1 MTTTPAVATRPAVG
15 GSLSASGIV
24 RSEWIK
30 LRTVRST
37 LWCYGLLI
45 VLVVGVGTLIASL
58 ANFADGGF
66 GSRGAPLAGGTAIT
80 GDAAGSIVVGLNTA
94 GLNIAVLIVAVL
106 GSLIITGEYSTGMI
120 RSTFTAAPRRTG
132 ALTAKGI
139 VLAVTAFAA
148 TAVAVGLSALV
159 TWPILSAKG
168 VEVQLGDPSVFL
180 PLLGGA
186 LYITMIALLA
196 FGFGVILRST
206 AGSLATALGLML
218 VAPIVLELLHAL
230 TNAAWVSH
238 VSELLPQN
246 AGSHLFDYRGAS
258 AFGGSDPGSW
268 ITTGWQGFA
277 VLLAWNVIVLAVA
290 LIRVKRRDA

>member
-1 MTTTPAVATRPAVG
+1 MTTSPAVAARPAVG
-15 GSLSASGIV
+15 ASLSAAGIV

-45 VLVVGVGTLIASL
+45 VLVVGVGILIASL
-58 ANFADGGF
+58 ANFGDGDF
-66 GSRGAPLAGGTAIT
+66 GGAPLGSGVAIT

-120 RSTFTAAPRRTG
+120 RSTFAAAPKRTG
-132 ALTAKGI
+132 ALTAKGL
-139 VLAVTAFAA
+139 VLAA
-148 TAVAVGLSALV
+148 TAFLATVVGVWLSALI
-159 TWPILSAKG
+159 TWPILSGKSIA
-168 VEVQLGDPSVFL
+168 VQLGDPYVFL

-186 LYITMIALLA
+186 VYITMIALLA
-196 FGFGVILRST
+196 FGFGAILRST
-206 AGSLATALGLML
+206 AGSLATVLGLML
-218 VAPIVLELLHAL
+218 VAPVILQLLGAI
-230 TNAAWVSH
+230 TNARWVSH

-258 AFGGSDPGSW
+258 IFGGSDPGSW
-268 ITTGWQGFA
+268 ISNGWQGFG
-277 VLLAWNVIVLAVA
+277 VLAAWNLVVLGIA

>member
-1 MTTTPAVATRPAVG
+1 MTTSSAVAARPAVG
-15 GSLSASGIV
+15 ASLSAAGIV

-45 VLVVGVGTLIASL
+45 VLVVGVSTLIASL
-58 ANFADGGF
+58 ANFGDGDF
-66 GSRGAPLAGGTAIT
+66 GGAPLGSGVAIT

-120 RSTFTAAPRRTG
+120 RSTFAAAPKRTG
-132 ALTAKGI
+132 ALTAKGL
-139 VLAVTAFAA
+139 VLAA
-148 TAVAVGLSALV
+148 TAFLATVVGVWLSALI
-159 TWPILSAKG
+159 TWPILSGKSIA
-168 VEVQLGDPSVFL
+168 VQLGDPYVFL

-186 LYITMIALLA
+186 VYITMIALLA
-196 FGFGVILRST
+196 FGFGAILRST
-206 AGSLATALGLML
+206 AGSLATVLGLML
-218 VAPIVLELLHAL
+218 VAPVILQLLGAI
-230 TNAAWVSH
+230 TNARWVSH

-268 ITTGWQGFA
+268 VTNGWQGFG
-277 VLLAWNVIVLAVA
+277 VLAAWNLVVLGVA